1 MRSLS
6 SFDWTVVIARTLA
19 ILWSLFWVWFGI
31 ASAIFEQLDTAGR
44 ILHLAV
50 PGLFFVV
57 LTLIVWRWEAVG
69 GGLLLLAG
77 AAICVAYPLLFGPRF
92 AWTVVALVLLTM
104 ALPPLL
110 AGAMF
115 LVHWW
120 RHGHHHG
127 TAHPA

>member
-1 MRSLS
+1 MFKLS
-6 SFDWTVVIARTLA
+6 SLDWTVVIARTLA

-44 ILHLAV
+44 ILHVAV

-57 LTLIVWRWEAVG
+57 LVLIVWRWEALG

-92 AWTVVALVLLTM
+92 AWPVVAMVLLTM

-110 AGAMF
+110 AGVLF
-115 LVHWW
+115 LVHW

>member
-1 MRSLS
+1 MFKHFPL
-6 SFDWTVVIARTLA
+6 DWTAVIARTLA
-19 ILWSLFWVWFGI
+19 ILWSLFWVWFGV
-31 ASAIFEQLDTAGR
+31 ASAIFEQLDSAGR

-77 AAICVAYPLLFGPRF
+77 VAICVAYPLVFGARF
-92 AWTVVALVLLTM
+92 AWQVVALVLLTM
-104 ALPPLL
+104 ALPPLV

-115 LVHWW
+115 LAHW
-120 RHGHHHG
+120 RHGHHH
-127 TAHPA
+127 PA

>member
-6 SFDWTVVIARTLA
+6 SFDWTVIIARTLA

-31 ASAIFEQLDTAGR
+31 ASAIFEQLDTSGR
-44 ILHLAV
+44 ILHVAV

-57 LTLIVWRWEAVG
+57 LTLIVWRWEALG

-77 AAICVAYPLLFGPRF
+77 AAICVAYPLIFGQRF
-92 AWTVVALVLLTM
+92 KWQVVFLVLLTM

-110 AGAMF
+110 AGVLF
-115 LVHWW
+115 LVHW
-120 RHGHHHG
+120 RHRHHMGHHH
-127 TAHPA
+127 PA

>member
-6 SFDWTVVIARTLA
+6 SLDWTVVIARTLA
-19 ILWSLFWVWFGI
+19 ILWSLFWVWFGV

-44 ILHLAV
+44 ILHVAV
-50 PGLFFVV
+50 PGLFFVA

-77 AAICVAYPLLFGPRF
+77 VAICVAYPLLFGPRF
-92 AWTVVALVLLTM
+92 AWQVVAMVLLTM
-104 ALPPLL
+104 ALPPLV

-115 LVHWW
+115 LAHW
-120 RHGHHHG
+120 RHGHHH
-127 TAHPA
+127 PA